1 LDTRLLAITTGTPPD
16 ACGERVTLLGG
27 IRRVAQLVA
36 PGWARL
42 YKDHASRSGG
52 IRRTSKPNMEGGRV

>member
-42 YKDHASRSGG
+42 Y
-52 IRRTSKPNMEGGRV
+52 I